1 VAAAGFSNGSSI
13 SRISVQFPLM
23 TEMPSSPDQVSA
35 GDTRT
40 WSDDTPEE
48 LLEQAQANA
57 QAIVLATLAFLQSL
71 DIPLASWAAAVG
83 ETLSRAWDE
92 PEPWEAGEF
101 LDAMLTNFRSLG
113 ATVVSAEFGEDQA
126 TATLAS
132 FPDPDLCALLGVE
145 PAVAA
150 HIYDLAA
157 PIASARGLHWIWT
170 RAEDQVQIT
179 VRRASLPEAQTQP

>member
-1 VAAAGFSNGSSI
+1 
-13 SRISVQFPLM
+13 M
-23 TEMPSSPDQVSA
+23 TEIPFSADQASA

-57 QAIVLATLAFLQSL
+57 QAIVLATLAFLQARR
-71 DIPLASWAAAVG
+71 IPLESWAAAVG
-83 ETLSRAWDE
+83 ETLSQAWDE

-113 ATVVSAEFGEDQA
+113 ATVVSTEFSEDQA
-126 TATLAS
+126 TATLAG
-132 FPDPDLCALLGVE
+132 FPDPHLCDVLGVE

-157 PIASARGLHWIWT
+157 PIASARGLQWT
-170 RAEDQVQIT
+170 WTQAGDQVQIV
-179 VRRASLPEAQTQP
+179 VRRASQLEAPTQS